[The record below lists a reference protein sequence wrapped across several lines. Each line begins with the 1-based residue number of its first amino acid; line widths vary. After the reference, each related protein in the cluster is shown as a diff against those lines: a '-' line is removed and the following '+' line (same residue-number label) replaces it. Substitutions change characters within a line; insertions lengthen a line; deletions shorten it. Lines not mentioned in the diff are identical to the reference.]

1 MPREYEG
8 AGTQTYRKLYGYKKI
23 IAWQKADDLACMIHD
38 LTTRFG
44 PGYYRLADQ
53 MRGAAVSVKSN
64 IAEGY
69 CRAALGDYI
78 RFCEIARGSLGELG
92 SQIQDCE
99 RWGLITG
106 NQLTELLE
114 QFSDAT
120 FFLER
125 LLSGLKKKQRAK
137 GWDRSFGAKEAGIV
151 YVAEDA
157 DQPFELPEE
166 VLEELG
172 ETKGNFGLPPSSSK
186 FHRVPLKERNHSC
199 HGGTLDTSQ
208 PAPSR

>member
-1 MPREYEG
+1 MPKAYRG

-23 IAWQKADDLACMIHD
+23 IAWQKTDDLAWMIHER
-38 LTTRFG
+38 TVRFG
-44 PGYYRLADQ
+44 PGYYRLSDQ
-53 MRGAAVSVKSN
+53 MRGAVVSVKSN

-106 NQLTELLE
+106 DELTELLE
-114 QFSDAT
+114 QYGDAT

-125 LLSGLKKKQRAK
+125 LITGLKKKQQT
-137 GWDRSFGAKEAGIV
+137 GEWDRSFGVKEAGV
-151 YVAEDA
+151 AYAAEDA

-166 VLEELG
+166 NSEELRETLRNSG
-172 ETKGNFGLPPSSSK
+172 EIRGTRREPPEFPRVPRSSSE
-186 FHRVPLKERNHSC
+186 FS
-199 HGGTLDTSQ
+199 
-208 PAPSR
+208 

>member
-1 MPREYEG
+1 MPREYQG
-8 AGTQTYRKLYGYKKI
+8 AGMQTYRKLYGYKRI
-23 IAWQKADDLACMIHD
+23 IAWQKADDLAWMVHD
-38 LTTRFG
+38 LTMRFG

-53 MRGAAVSVKSN
+53 MRGAAVSAKSN

-99 RWGLITG
+99 RWGLIAG
-106 NQLTELLE
+106 NQLAELLE
-114 QFSDAT
+114 QYSDAT

-125 LLSGLKKKQRAK
+125 LITSLKKKQRAEK
-137 GWDRSFGAKEAGIV
+137 WDKSFGAKEAGV
-151 YVAEDA
+151 AYVAEDA

-166 VLEELG
+166 VSEELG
-172 ETKGNFGLPPSSSK
+172 
-186 FHRVPLKERNHSC
+186 
-199 HGGTLDTSQ
+199 GT
-208 PAPSR
+208 